1 MLEDEADPPL
11 ADALV
16 GRVGAVE
23 MDRPRVGRLE
33 AGDDA
38 QQRGLARARGPEQRD
53 QLAGVDPQ
61 IDLVD
66 RGEGAEAPADVANF
80 DGHDGLVPGRGYDSR
95 RRQATR
101 LFSTSVTTASSVS
114 TEATANAAANSYSL

>member
-1 MLEDEADPPL
+1 MMRSSVVLPEPD
-11 ADALV
+11 
-16 GRVGAVE
+16 
-23 MDRPRVGRLE
+23 
-33 AGDDA
+33 
-38 QQRGLARARGPEQRD
+38 GPEQRD
-53 QLAGVDPQ
+53 QLAGVDAQ
-61 IDLVD
+61 VDLVD